1 MKGKGKKIEFSLPE
15 GFVVPESS
23 SKVGDQ
29 FETLATIQVKSDG
42 KACLV
47 ALDGYRMPGYANGD
61 DRSYEDAASEAMEA
75 GASQQQQGV
84 GGY

>member
-23 SKVGDQ
+23 SKVGDE
-29 FETLATIQVKSDG
+29 FEVLATIQVKSGG

-47 ALDGYRMPGYANGD
+47 AIDGYRMPGYTDGD
-61 DRSYEDAASEAMEA
+61 DRSYEDAAAEAMESEEST
-75 GASQQQQGV
+75 G

>member
-29 FETLATIQVKSDG
+29 FETLATLQIKSDG
-42 KACLV
+42 RACLV
-47 ALDGYRMPGYANGD
+47 AIDGYRMPGYDSGD
-61 DRSYEDAASEAMEA
+61 DRSYEDAAAEAMEA
-75 GASQQQQGV
+75 GAKEQG

>member
-23 SKVGDQ
+23 SKVGDK
-29 FETLATIQVKSDG
+29 FETLATLEVKGDG
-42 KACLV
+42 RACLV
-47 ALDGYRMPGYANGD
+47 AVDGYRMPGYTNGD
-61 DRSYEDAASEAMEA
+61 DRSYEDAASQAMEA
-75 GASQQQQGV
+75 DMASGQR

>member
-23 SKVGDQ
+23 GKVGDQ
-29 FETLATIQVKSDG
+29 FDTLATVQVKEGG
-42 KACLV
+42 KVCLV
-47 ALDGYRMPGYANGD
+47 AIDGYRMPGYTDRD
-61 DRSYEDAASEAMEA
+61 DRSYEDAASEAME
-75 GASQQQQGV
+75 SDMEKQ

>member
-15 GFVVPESS
+15 GFVVPESA
-23 SKVGDQ
+23 SKAGDE
-29 FETLATIQVKSDG
+29 FETLATIEIKSDG

-47 ALDGYRMPGYANGD
+47 AIDGYRLPGYTNGD
-61 DRSYEDAASEAMEA
+61 NRSYEDAAAESMEA
-75 GASQQQQGV
+75 DAAQK

>member
-1 MKGKGKKIEFSLPE
+1 MKGKGKKIELTLPD

-29 FETLATIQVKSDG
+29 FETLATLEVKSDG

-47 ALDGYRMPGYANGD
+47 AIDGYRMPGYTDGD
-61 DRSYEDAASEAMEA
+61 DRSYEDAASDAMEA
-75 GASQQQQGV
+75 DRTQQG
-84 GGY
+84 GY